1 MPVVSNTSPV
11 LNLALIERLDLLQD
25 QFGAVFIP
33 PAVRAELRPE
43 SRSADAALIRRAL
56 ADGWLQVVE
65 VEDTN
70 LVRILQADL
79 DVGES
84 EAIALALQMGSGQ
97 VLMDEHEGRERA
109 KALGLKPIGV
119 IGVLMRVKRDGRIPL
134 VKPLLLRLQQVAG
147 FWLSEPLLG
156 AVLREMGED

>member
-1 MPVVSNTSPV
+1 V
-11 LNLALIERLDLLQD
+11 A
-25 QFGAVFIP
+25 
-33 PAVRAELRPE
+33 
-43 SRSADAALIRRAL
+43 
-56 ADGWLQVVE
+56 
-65 VEDTN
+65 DTN